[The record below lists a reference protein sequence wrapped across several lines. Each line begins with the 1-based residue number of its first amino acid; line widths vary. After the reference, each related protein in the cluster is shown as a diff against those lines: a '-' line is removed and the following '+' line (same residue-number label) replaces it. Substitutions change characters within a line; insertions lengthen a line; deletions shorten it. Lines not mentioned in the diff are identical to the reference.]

1 MKLVEV
7 YRAESERE
15 VEMVQGL
22 LESHGIR
29 CILAGAAVRL
39 SSGDEA
45 TSEGKQIR
53 LMVPQAEVDKARKVL
68 DAVDG
73 LTN

>member
-29 CILAGAAVRL
+29 CILAGTAVRL
-39 SSGDEA
+39 SEGESSTGDR
-45 TSEGKQIR
+45 KIR
-53 LMVPQAEVDKARKVL
+53 LMVPQTEFDKARKIL
-68 DAVDG
+68 QAVEG
-73 LTN
+73 LGN

>member
-1 MKLVEV
+1 VKLVEV

-29 CILAGAAVRL
+29 CVLAGAAVRL
-39 SSGDEA
+39 SNGEPA
-45 TSEGKQIR
+45 SEGKHIR

-68 DAVDG
+68 EAVDG